1 MSHVCLRRR
10 RYKQQQAALQAAIAA
25 DVRSRLRPHV
35 AWAVYG
41 IFTVCSLQEQTHFL
55 PSLLLNGLTLLGARS
70 LASPPLARRPRPA
83 AHPRDLTPSHHHHPI
98 PVTSPPV
105 PPFPPPRRTRK

>member
-1 MSHVCLRRR
+1 MLCLRRR
-10 RYKQQQAALQAAIAA
+10 RYKQQQAALQSAIAA

-55 PSLLLNGLTLLGARS
+55 PSLLVNGLTLLGERS
-70 LASPPLARRPRPA
+70 LASHPPPAR
-83 AHPRDLTPSHHHHPI
+83 
-98 PVTSPPV
+98 SPPAPGCA
-105 PPFPPPRRTRK
+105 PP